1 MDFSDWDAED
11 WLRFATGAANAYDA
25 YQGTDDKTTKPY
37 FLPGQESGYGTAIG
51 AALSDFAQG
60 PDQYYPGQTVADL
73 DPNVIA
79 GQNDQLASLD
89 RAQQLAD
96 AGGSAALSLA
106 QGGAGLVGGF
116 DLPDQVGFGIPQEYQ
131 DAIMNPIMR
140 NLENRIMPA
149 LHTQATQQGAFGGSR
164 MAQQKADAAQ
174 AATEAATDAMIRGNL
189 DARQQT
195 IGQRAGD
202 ISAVLGGRAQD
213 ITQYNNMNNAMRA
226 GVSATG
232 EGIRQQLLPGEIQ
245 TQIGSDRTA
254 YEQSLIDADVQRFG
268 WNRDEGNNYINRLF
282 QRLGGTPEMS
292 GSTVQGQNGSIYD
305 AIIGFGQGNN
315 IFNQTMGSA
324 PTGTQ
329 QPPAGTQGAP

>member
-1 MDFSDWDAED
+1 MSAIDDF
-11 WLRFATGAANAYDA
+11 LRLFDIGAQAYDA
-25 YQGTDDKTTKPY
+25 YQGTEDTVTRPY
-37 FLPGQESGYGTAIG
+37 FMPGQEEGYTTAIG
-51 AALSDFAQG
+51 AALGDFAQG

-73 DPNVIA
+73 DPNTIA

-89 RAQQLAD
+89 RVQQLAD

-140 NLENRIMPA
+140 NLEDRVMPA

-202 ISAVLGGRAQD
+202 ISATLTGRGQD
-213 ITQYNNMNNAMRA
+213 INQYANMNEAMRA
-226 GVSATG
+226 GLSGTG
-232 EGIRQQLLPGEIQ
+232 TAIAGQLMPGRIQ
-245 TQIGSDRTA
+245 TQIGDERTA
-254 YEQSLIDADVQRFG
+254 YEQSLIDADRERFD
-268 WNRDEGNNYINRLF
+268 WNRAEGNDYIDRLF
-282 QRLGGTPEMS
+282 DRMSLSPDRGTIQ
-292 GSTVQGQNGSIYD
+292 QGQSGGLLDAYFAARNAANTGNIMYGNTPPPGQPINTNQPSVGS
-305 AIIGFGQGNN
+305 N
-315 IFNQTMGSA
+315 
-324 PTGTQ
+324 P
-329 QPPAGTQGAP
+329 